1 MRVLKYLL
9 IVCIIAVINRPI
21 SVSAAEVSDELST
34 AEHESDDIDENVNL
48 SIYTNFSIIIENDKP
63 SNPSNPEPSTPSTPS
78 NQDTDTVD
86 TSNNQVVNGAVDNT
100 TVNNTAVDNTAPS
113 TPTLSGDVD
122 TDQKYISGSTL
133 PPGTGDDFS
142 LGVYILLMSV
152 SGTLVL
158 LIIRRLLSNKNK

>member
-63 SNPSNPEPSTPSTPS
+63 SKRSNPSNPS

-100 TVNNTAVDNTAPS
+100 APS
-113 TPTLSGDVD
+113 TATLSGDVD
-122 TDQKYISGSTL
+122 TTQQYISGSVL
-133 PPGTGDDFS
+133 PPITGDDFR

>member
-86 TSNNQVVNGAVDNT
+86 TSNNQVVNGAVG
-100 TVNNTAVDNTAPS
+100 NTAPS
-113 TPTLSGDVD
+113 TATLSGDVD
-122 TDQKYISGSTL
+122 TDQKYISGSVL
-133 PPGTGDDFS
+133 PPITGDDFC

-152 SGTLVL
+152 SGALVL
-158 LIIRRLLSNKNK
+158 LIIRRLMSNKNK

>member
-100 TVNNTAVDNTAPS
+100 APS

-122 TDQKYISGSTL
+122 TDQKYISGSISQ
-133 PPGTGDDFS
+133 PITGDDFS

>member
-63 SNPSNPEPSTPSTPS
+63 SKRSNPSNPS

-86 TSNNQVVNGAVDNT
+86 TSNNQVVNG
-100 TVNNTAVDNTAPS
+100 AVDNTAPS

-122 TDQKYISGSTL
+122 TDQKYISGSISQ
-133 PPGTGDDFS
+133 PITGDDFS

-152 SGTLVL
+152 SGALVL
-158 LIIRRLLSNKNK
+158 LIIRRLMSNKNK